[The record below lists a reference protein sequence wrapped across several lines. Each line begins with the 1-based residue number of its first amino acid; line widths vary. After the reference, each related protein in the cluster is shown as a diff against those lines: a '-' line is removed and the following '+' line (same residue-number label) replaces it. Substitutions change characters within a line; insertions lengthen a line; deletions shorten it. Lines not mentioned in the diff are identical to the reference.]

1 MKTNE
6 LIITI
11 ANALPGVSRGTI
23 AEVLRTAGEVTA
35 EVLNYPGDEDVTV
48 PGFGKFR
55 PRERLPRLGR
65 NPRTG
70 EEVSIRGKR
79 VVHFAPGKAFRETV
93 AGKR

>member
-11 ANALPGVSRGTI
+11 ANALPGVPPGTI
-23 AEVLRTAGEVTA
+23 AEVLRTAGEVVA
-35 EVLNYPGDEDVTV
+35 EVLNCPEDEEVTV
-48 PGFGKFR
+48 PGFGKFQ
-55 PRERLPRLGR
+55 PRQRLPRLGR